1 MRILKLLA
9 IILLVISPFLLHIWR
24 KNMVNMLNIRIETLG
39 KEVSIERNK
48 VVKLYSRYREAT
60 SVSVIEKRARE
71 ELNMRYPRRKE
82 VINLNEL
89 RKKRG

>member
-1 MRILKLLA
+1 
-9 IILLVISPFLLHIWR
+9 
-24 KNMVNMLNIRIETLG
+24 MVNMLNIRIETLG

-48 VVKLYSRYREAT
+48 VVKLHSRYRETT

-89 RKKRG
+89 RKERG